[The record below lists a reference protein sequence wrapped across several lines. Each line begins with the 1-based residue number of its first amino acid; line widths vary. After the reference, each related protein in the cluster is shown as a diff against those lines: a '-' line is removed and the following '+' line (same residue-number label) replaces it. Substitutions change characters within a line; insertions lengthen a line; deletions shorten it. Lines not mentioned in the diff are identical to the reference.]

1 MADGSLRDHEEEV
14 RRHIPEVMELN
25 GPDGVRRHYRL
36 VRVLERGR
44 WLVRAD
50 EDGAEAHA
58 LVAPEGIGL
67 FTEEGAD
74 AFLTHAGRSTG
85 RRDRSTASTPPGGY
99 ILNPLWLVVLGAG
112 AWGTWRLYESGVDWW
127 WTALVATLGWF
138 WAIGITHNFRHDPDR
153 LPSITGPVGLLS
165 GLGCVGFL
173 VASFLVGS

>member
-1 MADGSLRDHEEEV
+1 MTDESLRDHEEEV

-25 GPDGVRRHYRL
+25 GPDGVRRRYRL

-74 AFLTHAGRSTG
+74 AFLAQADPRNRT
-85 RRDRSTASTPPGGY
+85 TAAAPRGGY
-99 ILNPLWLVVLGAG
+99 LLNPLWLVVLAAG
-112 AWGTWRLYESGVDWW
+112 AWGTWRLYEGGVDWW
-127 WTALVATLGWF
+127 WTALVATVGWF

-165 GLGCVGFL
+165 GLTCVGLL